1 MSEIAAVREE
11 RGEELLGSVVTGVA
25 WDEGHVC
32 LTSASSRGL
41 QLLEENGVEV
51 KLFNLD
57 PH

>member
-1 MSEIAAVREE
+1 M
-11 RGEELLGSVVTGVA
+11 GEELLGSVVTGVA